1 MFGRHLIHLIGL
13 IGLISAFP
21 VNAIEISYSES
32 ITLHDVMM
40 ARYEK
45 LPAREIKDS
54 FGIMA
59 QANQDRASTPFAEPI
74 TANINHYNDAVGSS
88 DGFQEWE
95 GSVDLP
101 LWLPGQQAVH
111 QSLATAYS
119 DQLPVYT
126 RQLQLIASEDVRRLI
141 WAVKIAETDVKQAEL
156 AFVSAQQ
163 LKKDIDTRVGAGELP
178 PSSAV
183 RADIHQLSTQHALA
197 RVNAQLKEALSL
209 YQTKTGLSDLPKEYV
224 ENTADISTINDSHPM
239 LQWHD
244 EQIALL
250 QAKLSLAQ
258 IEGQTGPT
266 VSLGIRRERGEYG
279 ESFNH
284 SLGLGVSMPFDDVRH
299 RQPAVAEASTA
310 IAEAQVERRAMLL
323 KLTDQLHVKNTEL
336 TQKQNE
342 LTLIKEQEATT
353 ASYVNIQKQA
363 FDLGE
368 IGLTELLN
376 TQQLFQDIQAKR
388 QQLEV
393 HIQYQIALINQT
405 LGVQL

>member
-13 IGLISAFP
+13 IGLTSAFP
-21 VNAIEISYSES
+21 VNAIDISYSDS
-32 ITLHDVMM
+32 ITLNDVMI

-45 LPAREIKDS
+45 LPAKEMEDS
-54 FGIMA
+54 FGVMA
-59 QANQDRASTPFAEPI
+59 QANQDRAATYFSEPI
-74 TANINHYNDAVGSS
+74 TANLNHYNDAVGSS

-101 LWLPGQQAVH
+101 LWLPGQQAKH
-111 QSLATAYS
+111 QNLATAYN
-119 DQLPVYT
+119 DQLPVYA
-126 RQLQLIASEDVRRLI
+126 RQLQLVASEDVRTLI

-156 AFVSAQQ
+156 ALSSAQQ
-163 LKKDIDTRVGAGELP
+163 LKKDIDTRVEAGELP

-197 RVNAQLKEALSL
+197 SVNAQLKEAWSL
-209 YQTKTGLSDLPKEYV
+209 YQTKTGYNELPKDYV
-224 ENTADISTINDSHPM
+224 EPLLDIGTINDSHPM
-239 LQWHD
+239 IQWHD

-258 IEGQTGPT
+258 IEGQSGPT
-266 VSLGIRRERGEYG
+266 VSLGLRRERGEYG

-284 SLGLGVSMPFDDVRH
+284 SLGLGVSMPFDDSRH
-299 RQPAVAEASTA
+299 RQPAIAEASAA
-310 IAEAQVERRAMLL
+310 IAEAQVERQA
-323 KLTDQLHVKNTEL
+323 KWVELTEQLHLQNAEL
-336 TQKQNE
+336 IQKQNE

-353 ASYVNIQKQA
+353 ASYVDIQNQA

-388 QQLEV
+388 QQLEIL
-393 HIQYQIALINQT
+393 IQYQIALINQT
-405 LGVQL
+405 LGHRL